1 MVDNMRNET
10 RTETKG
16 AGGSTDVEIGQL
28 IKKLSSS
35 EVLERG
41 ESLNKA
47 FNDFSISE
55 LLKPFNI

>member
-1 MVDNMRNET
+1 MVGNMT
-10 RTETKG
+10 SGPRTETKG
-16 AGGSTDVEIGQL
+16 ADANRDVEIEQL

>member
-1 MVDNMRNET
+1 MANNKRSVL

-16 AGGSTDVEIGQL
+16 EDVNTDVEIEQL

-47 FNDFSISE
+47 FNDFSIGE

>member
-1 MVDNMRNET
+1 MVSNIGSDP
-10 RTETKG
+10 RTETKT
-16 AGGSTDVEIGQL
+16 AGGSIDVEIEQL

-47 FNDFSISE
+47 FNDFSIGE

>member
-1 MVDNMRNET
+1 MVNNKRSVP

-16 AGGSTDVEIGQL
+16 EDVNTDMQIKQL

-41 ESLNKA
+41 ERLNKA
-47 FNDFSISE
+47 FNDFSIDE